1 MCIKSGICC
10 FKTKWIEKQCLE
22 LENRITKYF
31 EHWKNVTNQKFEEIE
46 TQMKKLRETERE
58 DSKKDVYYFLFEKIQ
73 QYLRMKMFNCNQKSM
88 CEARDI

>member
-1 MCIKSGICC
+1 
-10 FKTKWIEKQCLE
+10 
-22 LENRITKYF
+22 
-31 EHWKNVTNQKFEEIE
+31 
-46 TQMKKLRETERE
+46 MKKLRETERE